1 MATFHFELVSPDK
14 LMFSGEA
21 ESVLVPGSEG
31 DFVVLKDHAPVM
43 AALKP
48 GVIAIEDAAGK
59 HKRIFVRGGFA
70 DVSQTGLIVLA
81 ETALPEGELD
91 AARLDQEI
99 RDTEEDLAD
108 APDEQKRLWQEKLD
122 RLRELKDALKLSSGA
137 AGRPHHSPRHC
148 ERSKA
153 IQGRKASP
161 FAPWIASSL
170 RASQWRGFFGR
181 LTRLSPQRSHFRR
194 QLFCRAL

>member
-70 DVSQTGLIVLA
+70 DVSPLGLIVLA

-122 RLRELKDALKLSSGA
+122 RLRELKDAMKFPDHL
-137 AGRPHHSPRHC
+137 
-148 ERSKA
+148 
-153 IQGRKASP
+153 
-161 FAPWIASSL
+161 
-170 RASQWRGFFGR
+170 
-181 LTRLSPQRSHFRR
+181 
-194 QLFCRAL
+194 

>member
-14 LMFSGEA
+14 QMFSGAA

-43 AALKP
+43 TALKP

-70 DVSQTGLIVLA
+70 DVSPAGLIVLA

-91 AARLDQEI
+91 AERLDQEI
-99 RDTEEDLAD
+99 RDTEEDFAD

-122 RLRELKDALKLSSGA
+122 RLRELKDALKL
-137 AGRPHHSPRHC
+137 
-148 ERSKA
+148 
-153 IQGRKASP
+153 
-161 FAPWIASSL
+161 
-170 RASQWRGFFGR
+170 
-181 LTRLSPQRSHFRR
+181 
-194 QLFCRAL
+194 

>member
-21 ESVLVPGSEG
+21 EAVLVPGSEG

-43 AALKP
+43 ASLKP

-70 DVSQTGLIVLA
+70 DVSPAGLIVLA

-122 RLRELKDALKLSSGA
+122 RLRELKDALKL
-137 AGRPHHSPRHC
+137 
-148 ERSKA
+148 
-153 IQGRKASP
+153 
-161 FAPWIASSL
+161 
-170 RASQWRGFFGR
+170 
-181 LTRLSPQRSHFRR
+181 
-194 QLFCRAL
+194 

>member
-21 ESVLVPGSEG
+21 QAVLVPGNEG

-43 AALKP
+43 TALKP
-48 GVIAIEDAAGK
+48 GVVAIEDAAGK
-59 HKRIFVRGGFA
+59 RKRIFVRGGFA
-70 DVSQTGLIVLA
+70 DVSPKGLIVLA

-122 RLRELKDALKLSSGA
+122 RLRELKEAMKL
-137 AGRPHHSPRHC
+137 
-148 ERSKA
+148 
-153 IQGRKASP
+153 
-161 FAPWIASSL
+161 
-170 RASQWRGFFGR
+170 
-181 LTRLSPQRSHFRR
+181 
-194 QLFCRAL
+194 

>member
-1 MATFHFELVSPDK
+1 MATFHFELVAPDK

-43 AALKP
+43 TALKP

-70 DVSQTGLIVLA
+70 DVNAAGLIVLA

-91 AARLDQEI
+91 GARLDQEI
-99 RDTEEDLAD
+99 RDTEEDFAD
-108 APDEQKRLWQEKLD
+108 APDDQKRLWQEKLD
-122 RLRELKDALKLSSGA
+122 RLRELKDALKL
-137 AGRPHHSPRHC
+137 
-148 ERSKA
+148 
-153 IQGRKASP
+153 
-161 FAPWIASSL
+161 
-170 RASQWRGFFGR
+170 
-181 LTRLSPQRSHFRR
+181 
-194 QLFCRAL
+194 

>member
-21 ESVLVPGSEG
+21 KAVLVPGSEG

-70 DVSQTGLIVLA
+70 DVNAAGLIVLA

-122 RLRELKDALKLSSGA
+122 RLRELKDAMKL
-137 AGRPHHSPRHC
+137 
-148 ERSKA
+148 
-153 IQGRKASP
+153 
-161 FAPWIASSL
+161 
-170 RASQWRGFFGR
+170 
-181 LTRLSPQRSHFRR
+181 
-194 QLFCRAL
+194 

>member
-1 MATFHFELVSPDK
+1 MATFHFELVAPDK

-43 AALKP
+43 TALKP

-70 DVSQTGLIVLA
+70 DVNAAGLIVLA

-99 RDTEEDLAD
+99 RDTEEDFAD
-108 APDEQKRLWQEKLD
+108 APDDQKRLWQEKLD
-122 RLRELKDALKLSSGA
+122 RLRELKDALKL
-137 AGRPHHSPRHC
+137 
-148 ERSKA
+148 
-153 IQGRKASP
+153 
-161 FAPWIASSL
+161 
-170 RASQWRGFFGR
+170 
-181 LTRLSPQRSHFRR
+181 
-194 QLFCRAL
+194 

>member
-14 LMFSGEA
+14 QMFSGEA

-43 AALKP
+43 SALKP

-70 DVSQTGLIVLA
+70 DVSPTGLIVLA

-122 RLRELKDALKLSSGA
+122 RLRELKDSMKLG
-137 AGRPHHSPRHC
+137 
-148 ERSKA
+148 
-153 IQGRKASP
+153 
-161 FAPWIASSL
+161 
-170 RASQWRGFFGR
+170 
-181 LTRLSPQRSHFRR
+181 
-194 QLFCRAL
+194 

>member
-14 LMFSGEA
+14 QMFSGEA

-43 AALKP
+43 ASLKP

-70 DVSQTGLIVLA
+70 DVSPAGLIVLA

-99 RDTEEDLAD
+99 RDTEEDFAD
-108 APDEQKRLWQEKLD
+108 APDEQKRMWQEKLD
-122 RLRELKDALKLSSGA
+122 RLRELKDAMKL
-137 AGRPHHSPRHC
+137 
-148 ERSKA
+148 
-153 IQGRKASP
+153 
-161 FAPWIASSL
+161 
-170 RASQWRGFFGR
+170 
-181 LTRLSPQRSHFRR
+181 
-194 QLFCRAL
+194 

>member
-43 AALKP
+43 TALKP

-59 HKRIFVRGGFA
+59 HNRIFVRGGFA
-70 DVSQTGLIVLA
+70 DVGPTGLIVLA

-108 APDEQKRLWQEKLD
+108 APDDQKRLWQEKLD
-122 RLRELKDALKLSSGA
+122 RLRELKSAMKL
-137 AGRPHHSPRHC
+137 
-148 ERSKA
+148 
-153 IQGRKASP
+153 
-161 FAPWIASSL
+161 
-170 RASQWRGFFGR
+170 
-181 LTRLSPQRSHFRR
+181 
-194 QLFCRAL
+194 

>member
-1 MATFHFELVSPDK
+1 MATFHFELAAPDK

-21 ESVLVPGSEG
+21 ESVLVPGNEG

-43 AALKP
+43 AALRP

-70 DVSQTGLIVLA
+70 DVSPTGLIVLA

-122 RLRELKDALKLSSGA
+122 RLRELKDAMKL
-137 AGRPHHSPRHC
+137 
-148 ERSKA
+148 
-153 IQGRKASP
+153 
-161 FAPWIASSL
+161 
-170 RASQWRGFFGR
+170 
-181 LTRLSPQRSHFRR
+181 
-194 QLFCRAL
+194 

>member
-14 LMFSGEA
+14 QMFSGEA

-43 AALKP
+43 SALKP

-70 DVSQTGLIVLA
+70 DVSPAGLIVLA

-122 RLRELKDALKLSSGA
+122 RLRELKDALKL
-137 AGRPHHSPRHC
+137 
-148 ERSKA
+148 
-153 IQGRKASP
+153 
-161 FAPWIASSL
+161 
-170 RASQWRGFFGR
+170 
-181 LTRLSPQRSHFRR
+181 
-194 QLFCRAL
+194 

>member
-14 LMFSGEA
+14 QMFSGEA

-43 AALKP
+43 ASLKP

-59 HKRIFVRGGFA
+59 HRRIFVRGGFA
-70 DVSQTGLIVLA
+70 DVSPAGLIVLA

-122 RLRELKDALKLSSGA
+122 RLRELKDAMKL
-137 AGRPHHSPRHC
+137 
-148 ERSKA
+148 
-153 IQGRKASP
+153 
-161 FAPWIASSL
+161 
-170 RASQWRGFFGR
+170 
-181 LTRLSPQRSHFRR
+181 
-194 QLFCRAL
+194 

>member
-1 MATFHFELVSPDK
+1 MATFHLELVSPDK

-108 APDEQKRLWQEKLD
+108 APEEQKRLWQEKLD
-122 RLRELKDALKLSSGA
+122 RLRELRDAMKL
-137 AGRPHHSPRHC
+137 
-148 ERSKA
+148 
-153 IQGRKASP
+153 
-161 FAPWIASSL
+161 
-170 RASQWRGFFGR
+170 
-181 LTRLSPQRSHFRR
+181 
-194 QLFCRAL
+194 

>member
-14 LMFSGEA
+14 QMFSGEA

-122 RLRELKDALKLSSGA
+122 RLRELKDALKL
-137 AGRPHHSPRHC
+137 
-148 ERSKA
+148 
-153 IQGRKASP
+153 
-161 FAPWIASSL
+161 
-170 RASQWRGFFGR
+170 
-181 LTRLSPQRSHFRR
+181 
-194 QLFCRAL
+194 